1 MKNCKFTD
9 IYYVSYVHKK
19 EFLYLW
25 SLTRINIFPNHIFLQ
40 YLHTAACELHNSW
53 IYRKPNKKHMYV
65 YTYLY
70 TYISIYFIKQ
80 YLDK

>member
-1 MKNCKFTD
+1 MFTKKNFFTYD
-9 IYYVSYVHKK
+9 LLQESTY
-19 EFLYLW
+19 FL
-25 SLTRINIFPNHIFLQ
+25 IIFF
-40 YLHTAACELHNSW
+40 TAACELHNSW